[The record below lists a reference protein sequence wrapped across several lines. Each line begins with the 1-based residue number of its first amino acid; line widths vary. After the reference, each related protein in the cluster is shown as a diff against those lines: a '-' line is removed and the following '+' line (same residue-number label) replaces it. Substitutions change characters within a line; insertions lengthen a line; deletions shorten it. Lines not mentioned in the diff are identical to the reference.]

1 MATLRTALALAAGLA
16 AAGAVAQGVAAPAA
30 RDPADPRAE
39 APPLVHRSSF
49 ATYRVFTG
57 DGPGSWRGANDE
69 VARIGGWKAYARE
82 AYEAS
87 KAAQPAPGGA
97 AGSPA
102 APQEEGIPKA
112 K

>member
-1 MATLRTALALAAGLA
+1 LATLRTALALAAGLA

-39 APPLVHRSSF
+39 APPLVHRSPF
-49 ATYRVFTG
+49 ATYRVFAG

>member
-1 MATLRTALALAAGLA
+1 MATLRTALALAVGLT
-16 AAGAVAQGVAAPAA
+16 AAGAVAQGSPAPAA

-39 APPLVHRSSF
+39 APPLVHRSPF

-97 AGSPA
+97 APSPA
-102 APQEEGIPKA
+102 QSQEQGNPKA

>member
-1 MATLRTALALAAGLA
+1 LATLRIALAFAAGLA
-16 AAGAVAQGVAAPAA
+16 AAGAMAQGSPAPAA
-30 RDPADPRAE
+30 RDPAHPGAGT
-39 APPLVHRSSF
+39 PPLVHRSPF

-87 KAAQPAPGGA
+87 KAAQPVPGE
-97 AGSPA
+97 A
-102 APQEEGIPKA
+102 APPPAGLQDPARPKA

>member
-16 AAGAVAQGVAAPAA
+16 AAGAVAQGATAPAA

-87 KAAQPAPGGA
+87 KAAQPGPGEILR
-97 AGSPA
+97 SPA
-102 APQEEGIPKA
+102 APREPASPGA

>member
-16 AAGAVAQGVAAPAA
+16 AASAAAQGAAAPAA

-39 APPLVHRSSF
+39 APPLVHRSPF
-49 ATYRVFTG
+49 ATYRAFTG
-57 DGPGSWRGANDE
+57 DGPASWRGVNDE

-87 KAAQPAPGGA
+87 KAAQPAAGEA
-97 AGSPA
+97 AKSPVAPHDPANSGS
-102 APQEEGIPKA
+102 K
-112 K
+112 

>member
-1 MATLRTALALAAGLA
+1 MATLRTALALAASLA
-16 AAGAVAQGVAAPAA
+16 AAGAVAQGTAAPAT
-30 RDPADPRAE
+30 RDPADPRVE
-39 APPLVHRSSF
+39 APPLVHRSPF

-57 DGPGSWRGANDE
+57 DGPGSWRGVNDE

-87 KAAQPAPGGA
+87 KAAQPVPGDA
-97 AGSPA
+97 AQPPA
-102 APQEEGIPKA
+102 APQEAGSPKA